1 MVRDYV
7 IYTQKVDHHLV
18 AVTRESSLFQSRNA
32 RVVPTRS
39 FPLLLYAT
47 VLEPLKN
54 RSVFRIPLTLAFRL
68 TWKYQL
74 KSIYEQPSSEKQ
86 SW

>member
-1 MVRDYV
+1 MVRAYV
-7 IYTQKVDHHLV
+7 IYSTKSDHHLV

-47 VLEPLKN
+47 VLELLKD
-54 RSVFRIPLTLAFRL
+54 RSVLRRTIDLSLSANLEIST
-68 TWKYQL
+68 Q
-74 KSIYEQPSSEKQ
+74 INI
-86 SW
+86 